1 MILFKRH
8 HHGPEPPAHYRPTR
22 RRRLNDASEMTV
34 TLPQPSATTSSSVMG
49 TRPISKCAF
58 FPTTIPSACP
68 TLTSFC
74 TLPNVTFPTSFV
86 RKRQPCP
93 PQPPRTTA
101 GISSLP
107 TELLLK
113 VLFHLPLIDIIQVAQ
128 TSRKFY
134 TLSQDYSLQKHLDLS
149 GLCIRYPP
157 TSIATLLATAHS
169 LTIIPPSTTT
179 TRTITTTYLPPLA
192 TYEPTLLHSFYHI
205 ASSPNLTS
213 ITLRALPRKYIA
225 HLHFLF
231 SHLQTQKL
239 QHVDLARTYVP
250 NHLLSL
256 ITYRYGGTL
265 VSLDL
270 EFAVITDLALELLG
284 SPEKLPRLRELGL
297 AGCLG
302 LSEGGLRNL
311 LCDKVYPQEEA
322 VDWGSYFLLR
332 YDICLV
338 YGFFLRFQL
347 VFACY
352 GCVSLLASW
361 NRYTRFCTGLGFGQC
376 TIFVGLYLG
385 LRSRVGRW
393 I

>member
-8 HHGPEPPAHYRPTR
+8 HHGPEPPAHYRPIR

-34 TLPQPSATTSSSVMG
+34 PLPQSSATTSSSVME
-49 TRPISKCAF
+49 TRRISKCSH
-58 FPTTIPSACP
+58 FPTTLPSTCP
-68 TLTSFC
+68 NLTSFC

-86 RKRQPCP
+86 RKRQPCR

-157 TSIATLLATAHS
+157 TSISKLLATAHS

-256 ITYRYGGTL
+256 IIYRYGRTL

-270 EFAVITDLALELLG
+270 EFAVITDLALDLLG
-284 SPEKLPRLRELGL
+284 SPDKLPMLRELGL

-302 LSEGGLRNL
+302 LSEWGLRNL
-311 LCDKVYPQEEA
+311 L
-322 VDWGSYFLLR
+322 
-332 YDICLV
+332 
-338 YGFFLRFQL
+338 
-347 VFACY
+347 
-352 GCVSLLASW
+352 
-361 NRYTRFCTGLGFGQC
+361 
-376 TIFVGLYLG
+376 
-385 LRSRVGRW
+385 
-393 I
+393 